1 MRQLLGLGLPRL
13 ANIEQKIEVFVR
25 KLLVLGIKNEV
36 IFYKMFIL
44 IR

>member
-25 KLLVLGIKNEV
+25 KDE
-36 IFYKMFIL
+36 L
-44 IR
+44 IALTNYDNSSKKHN